1 VFKMIGRIALLI
13 LLCTRGFG
21 QDYLQF
27 IENKGQWDANIRFQG
42 QIATGSFALQ
52 KTGYRILLHNKKDLG
67 KVYESIHPHHGAETQ
82 PGPPKPQVN
91 STSKTE
97 TPTIE
102 KPGEGSSGGAGYNDI
117 PQTIV
122 RSHAYEMR
130 FLNAN
135 PDPVIVPDKAIN
147 SHVNYFIGNDPSKWA
162 GDCKIYQAI
171 VYRDVYPNI
180 DVRYYTSDGILKY
193 DFIVHPGGDV
203 NRIAMY
209 FDGVDGLRLNKGNLV
224 VKTSVDEV
232 TEQAP
237 YTYQLAG
244 NTRKEIPCRFDVKG
258 NIVTF
263 KLDASYEKNA
273 TLVIDPSLIF
283 SSFIGSK
290 ESSWGYTATYDGRGN
305 FYAGSIVLGPA
316 GFPTSNGA
324 FQTTFGGGSP
334 ATGEQK
340 GFDMGI
346 FKFDPTGANREYA
359 TYIGGS
365 GNEQPHSM
373 VVDDAGNLVISGRT
387 SSANYPTA
395 GIVRNYG
402 PGGGVWDMVL
412 TKLNSNGSALIASVK
427 IGGGADDGVNIRGK
441 YASPQGSETIN
452 RNYGD
457 DARSEVILDRS
468 GNIYVA
474 SSTQSVNFPT
484 TPVSGQTTLAGTNAK
499 GRAQDAVVLK
509 FTPNLSAVLYS
520 IIIGGTDDDAAFVL
534 AINPI
539 NDHLFVGGSTAS
551 NNFPGPKTGVKFPVF
566 QGGLTDGFVSEF
578 TPNGSLVR
586 TGYFGTPGIDMLYGI
601 QFDRAGFP
609 YITGTTTGAW
619 PVMNATFSQAN
630 SKQFISKLK
639 PDLSDFVY
647 STVFGN
653 GSDKPNISPIA
664 FLVDR
669 CENVYVSG
677 WGGTMNTKMG
687 FPADDTKGLSTT
699 PDAFQKRTDGN
710 DFYFFVL
717 GKNATTQL
725 YGSFFGQFGGQ
736 TGEHVDGG
744 TSRFDASGVIYQAL
758 CAICGDAP
766 TGADA
771 FPITPGVWSPNTP
784 SGANCNLAAVKMA
797 FNLAGVGTGIQ
808 ASIDG
813 VVKDTSGCV
822 PLKVDF
828 TDTLAQGRKY
838 VWDFNDGGPEETTTI
853 PSISHT
859 FNTTGYYRVRLISI
873 DSSTCNVAD
882 TAYTNIRVRDDKANL
897 DFLSEKLPPCESLT
911 YRFSNLSSAT
921 KPFTAT
927 SFRWDFGDGT
937 TQVAGAAPVTHTYTA
952 GGTYNVKLILLD
964 TNYCNG
970 PDSVVKQ
977 IRISPLV
984 EAHFTT
990 PASGCVPYT
999 AAFTNTSMGG
1009 TDFLWEFGDGTTSTA
1024 IDPTH
1029 LYPSTGTYRVRLI
1042 ASDTATCNKRD
1053 TSDYFTIIVSPNPTA
1068 SFDYS
1073 PKPTQSNAPVHFQN
1087 SSSGGSSYKW
1097 LFGDSD
1103 TLFTIRRDTAVQH
1116 LYNASGTYD
1125 VCLVTYN
1132 NFGCIDTSCQP
1143 VTVTIDNTA
1152 DVPKAFSPNGDGKND
1167 RIYVRGYGIGKMT
1180 WSIYNRW
1187 GVLVYV
1193 SVNQS
1198 DGWDGTFKGV
1208 LQPQDVYH
1216 YTLQVEFAGKEKII
1230 KKGDITLLR

>member
-1 VFKMIGRIALLI
+1 VFKMIGRTFFLI

-42 QIATGSFALQ
+42 QIGTGAFALQ
-52 KTGYRILLHNKKDLG
+52 KTGYRILLHNKADLD
-67 KVYESIHPHHGAETQ
+67 KVYESMHPHGT
-82 PGPPKPQVN
+82 GKPSGTGQQQVN
-91 STSKTE
+91 AINKTE

-102 KPGEGSSGGAGYNDI
+102 KPGEGGGNSSGDL
-117 PQTIV
+117 PLTKV

-135 PDPVIVPDKAIN
+135 PDPVIVPDKALN

-162 GDCKIYQAI
+162 GDCQIYQA
-171 VYRDVYPNI
+171 VLYRDVYPNI
-180 DVRYYTSDGILKY
+180 DVRYYTANGVLKY
-193 DFIVHPGGDV
+193 DFIVHPGGDIS
-203 NRIAMY
+203 RIAMY
-209 FDGVDGLRLNKGNLV
+209 FDGVDGLRLNKGNLI

-232 TEQAP
+232 TEQTP
-237 YTYQLAG
+237 YTYQLTG

-263 KLDASYEKNA
+263 KLEGSYEKNA

-290 ESSWGYTATYDGRGN
+290 ASSWGYTATYDGKGN
-305 FYAGSIVLGPA
+305 FYAGCIVLGED
-316 GFPTSNGA
+316 GFPVSNGA
-324 FQTTFGGGSP
+324 FQTTYGGGSS
-334 ATGEQK
+334 TSDGGK
-340 GFDMGI
+340 GFDIGI
-346 FKFDPTGANREYA
+346 FKFDPTGANRVYA

-373 VVDDAGNLVISGRT
+373 VVDDAGNLVISGRST
-387 SSANYPTA
+387 SANYPTA
-395 GIVRNYG
+395 GTLRNYG
-402 PGGGVWDMVL
+402 PGGGTWDMIL
-412 TKLNSNGSALIASVK
+412 TKLNATGTGLIASVK
-427 IGGGADDGVNIRGK
+427 IGGSGDDGMNIRPK
-441 YASPQGSETIN
+441 TSNPSGSESTT

-474 SSTQSVNFPT
+474 SCTQSPNFPT
-484 TPVSGQTTLAGTNAK
+484 TPVSGQTTLAGTNVK
-499 GRAQDAVVLK
+499 GRAQDAVLLK
-509 FTPNLSAVLYS
+509 FNPNLSTALFS

-539 NDHLFVGGSTAS
+539 NNNLFLGGATAS
-551 NNFPGPKTGVKFPVF
+551 NNFPGPKTGVKYPVF

-578 TPNGSLVR
+578 TPNGVLLR

-601 QFDRAGFP
+601 QFDKSGFP
-609 YITGTTTGAW
+609 YITGTTTGVW
-619 PVMNATFSQAN
+619 PVINAAFSQAN
-630 SKQFISKLK
+630 SKQYIAKLQ

-653 GSDKPNISPIA
+653 GSKLPNISPIA

-677 WGGTMNTKMG
+677 FGGSANTKMS
-687 FPADDTKGLSTT
+687 FDTDNTTGLSTT

-717 GKNATTQL
+717 AKNATSQL

-736 TGEHVDGG
+736 YGEHVDGG
-744 TSRFDASGVIYQAL
+744 TSRFDANGVIYQAL
-758 CAICGDAP
+758 CAICGNPVP
-766 TGADA
+766 TGSDA
-771 FPITPGVWSPNTP
+771 FPVTPGVWSPTNP
-784 SGANCNLAAVKMA
+784 SGQCNLAAVKMA
-797 FNLAGVGTGIQ
+797 FNLAGVGTGLQ
-808 ASIDG
+808 ASING
-813 VVKDTSGCV
+813 VARDTSGCV
-822 PLKVDF
+822 PLTVDF
-828 TDTLAQGRKY
+828 TDTLAQGRRY
-838 VWDFNDGGPEETTTI
+838 QWDFNDGSPQETTTV
-853 PSISHT
+853 PSLSHT

-882 TAYTNIRVRDDKANL
+882 TAYTTIRVRDDKANI
-897 DFLSEKLPPCESLT
+897 DFSTEKLPPCESLT
-911 YRFSNLSSAT
+911 YRFTNVSSAT
-921 KPFTAT
+921 KPFTAA

-937 TQVAGAAPVTHTYTA
+937 TQLAGQAPVTHTYAA
-952 GGTYNVKLILLD
+952 GGTYNVKLVLLD

-970 PDSVVKQ
+970 PDSMVKQ

-984 EAHFTT
+984 EARFET
-990 PASGCVPYT
+990 PASGCVPYN
-999 AAFTNTSMGG
+999 AVFTNTSMGG

-1024 IDPTH
+1024 VDPTH
-1029 LYPSTGTYRVRLI
+1029 AYPSTGSYRVRLM
-1042 ASDTATCNKRD
+1042 ASDTSTCNKKD
-1053 TSDYFTIIVSPNPTA
+1053 TSDYFTIIVSPDPTS
-1068 SFDYS
+1068 SFSYS
-1073 PKPTQSNAPVHFQN
+1073 PQPTLANEPVNFQN
-1087 SSSGGSSYKW
+1087 SSSGGSRYKW

-1103 TLFTIRRDTAVQH
+1103 TLFTIQRDTSVRH

-1132 NFGCIDTSCQP
+1132 SFGCMDTTCQP
-1143 VTVTIDNTA
+1143 VSVTINNTA

-1167 RIYVRGYGIGKMT
+1167 RIYVRGYGIAKMT

-1187 GVLVYV
+1187 GVLVYA
-1193 SVNQS
+1193 SADQT
-1198 DGWDGTFKGV
+1198 DGWDGTYKNV
-1208 LQPQDVYH
+1208 PQPQDVYH
-1216 YTLQVEFAGKEKII
+1216 YTLQVEFAGKEKIV